1 MEAIFSILGIWIF
14 FELLYR
20 LVKRESKDRDEDA

>member
-14 FELLYR
+14 IEFVYW

>member
-1 MEAIFSILGIWIF
+1 MEAIFPILGIWIF
-14 FELLYR
+14 FELLYW

>member
-1 MEAIFSILGIWIF
+1 MNPMLSILGLWIF
-14 FELLYR
+14 FELLYW